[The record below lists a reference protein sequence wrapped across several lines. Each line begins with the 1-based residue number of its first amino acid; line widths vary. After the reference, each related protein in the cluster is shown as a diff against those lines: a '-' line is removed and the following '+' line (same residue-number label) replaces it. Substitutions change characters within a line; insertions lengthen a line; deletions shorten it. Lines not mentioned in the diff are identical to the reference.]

1 MNEDDFWEMMNER
14 EAMYYGMGGK
24 GRYRSFREGTSRNDD
39 PKDHAYS
46 CIGDNPN
53 IRLPGCHYTDD
64 RFKHAQTI
72 WGHKRKRTSYDYSDR
87 FPQWDG
93 KLWDE
98 GHDIAQAEAKKVG
111 CEWQAGSVR
120 YFELVLSYFHA
131 KVHTFQVDV
140 SDLTKVSANPI
151 VKMDHVLTG
160 FNLSSGYD
168 YKVFGYWFPNGKPWE
183 KEKD

>member
-1 MNEDDFWEMMNER
+1 MSDFDWDD
-14 EAMYYGMGGK
+14 YGYGDFDFDGIGK
-24 GRYRSFREGTSRNDD
+24 QRRRYREFREGTSRNDD

-46 CIGDNPN
+46 CIDDPN
-53 IRLPGCHYTDD
+53 VRLPGCHYSDD

-72 WGHKRKRTSYDYSDR
+72 WGHKRKRTGYNYSDR
-87 FPQWDG
+87 FSQWDYN
-93 KLWDE
+93 LWDE
-98 GHDIAQAEAKKVG
+98 AHDIAQAESKKAG

-140 SDLTKVSANPI
+140 SDLTQVSADPI

-160 FNLSSGYD
+160 FNVSNGYD
-168 YKVFGYWFPNGKPWE
+168 YKVFGYWFPKGEPW
-183 KEKD
+183 KEKDK